1 MLKREH
7 RRVRCGWE
15 DRIMSNGTWENRN
28 NQSGAVL
35 WLRHSFA
42 RAFSRDSLL
51 GDSLL
56 VDCFA
61 SLAMTRQYFGGAT
74 LVALLLSLR
83 ASPLGE
89 RGNQQAKNPDTVDCH
104 EASTST
110 QDYHCAKQA
119 ESGVIRV
126 RNKVEQPLARNL
138 RRRGLARGL
147 LAQNNPRLTPRDS
160 RNNLHRLRRVFVDS
174 KLKRARIVL
183 VLHALKQR
191 RIRQE
196 RVYLVRNA
204 II

>member
-1 MLKREH
+1 M
-7 RRVRCGWE
+7 
-15 DRIMSNGTWENRN
+15 
-28 NQSGAVL
+28 
-35 WLRHSFA
+35 
-42 RAFSRDSLL
+42 
-51 GDSLL
+51 
-56 VDCFA
+56 
-61 SLAMTRQYFGGAT
+61 
-74 LVALLLSLR
+74 
-83 ASPLGE
+83 
-89 RGNQQAKNPDTVDCH
+89 
-104 EASTST
+104 T

-126 RNKVEQPLARNL
+126 RNKAEQPLARNL
-138 RRRGLARGL
+138 RRVGLARGL

-196 RVYLVRNA
+196 RVYLARNA

>member
-1 MLKREH
+1 MCVALAYVIVHSACVNVMPTARTLPLCAVVGTLRLK
-7 RRVRCGWE
+7 
-15 DRIMSNGTWENRN
+15 SNGESKIAISKARLCYDF
-28 NQSGAVL
+28 AIA
-35 WLRHSFA
+35 LRALF
-42 RAFSRDSLL
+42 L
-51 GDSLL
+51 GDSML
-56 VDCFA
+56 VDCFGCC
-61 SLAMTRQYFGGAT
+61 LTM
-74 LVALLLSLR
+74 
-83 ASPLGE
+83 
-89 RGNQQAKNPDTVDCH
+89 
-104 EASTST
+104 T

-196 RVYLVRNA
+196 RVYLARNA